1 MTMTATFLSPQR
13 RNELVRTQQSLGHV
27 PVGGVGHNKGL
38 LQILAEAT
46 SWTLRTALRAPS
58 SWPAPGPGLAHTRT
72 ARANAIEEP
81 RGEGLGQLWPG
92 CKAEGGAP
100 GDSLAQPAIRAL
112 CWVLSRDGPELALPG
127 RGLGSHCPGA
137 SPGEDWLGGLSPAWP
152 HHDPVSLPGY
162 QPQSRPC
169 SSTGHLC

>member
-1 MTMTATFLSPQR
+1 MTATFLSPQR

-27 PVGGVGHNKGL
+27 PVGGVGHNKGP

-72 ARANAIEEP
+72 ARANAGAEP

-127 RGLGSHCPGA
+127 RGLSSHCPGA